1 MSTFLAI
8 ILIITLAFNFIAY
21 FILPFN
27 VQKILE
33 LIDEMNEEL
42 KKTRKTLEEIQYE
55 NRRYES
61 KV

>member
-55 NRRYES
+55 NRRYV
-61 KV
+61 K

>member
-8 ILIITLAFNFIAY
+8 ILVITLAFNFIAY

-42 KKTRKTLEEIQYE
+42 KNTRKTLEEIQYE
-55 NRRYES
+55 NRRYE
-61 KV
+61 K

>member
-8 ILIITLAFNFIAY
+8 ILVITLAFNFIAY

-27 VQKILE
+27 VQKILD
-33 LIDEMNEEL
+33 LIEEMNEEL

-55 NRRYES
+55 NRRYE
-61 KV
+61 K

>member
-27 VQKILE
+27 VVKILE

-55 NRRYES
+55 NRRYE
-61 KV
+61 K

>member
-8 ILIITLAFNFIAY
+8 ILVITLAFNFIAY

-55 NRRYES
+55 NRRYE
-61 KV
+61 K

>member
-8 ILIITLAFNFIAY
+8 ILVITLAFNFIAY

-55 NRRYES
+55 NRRYV
-61 KV
+61 K